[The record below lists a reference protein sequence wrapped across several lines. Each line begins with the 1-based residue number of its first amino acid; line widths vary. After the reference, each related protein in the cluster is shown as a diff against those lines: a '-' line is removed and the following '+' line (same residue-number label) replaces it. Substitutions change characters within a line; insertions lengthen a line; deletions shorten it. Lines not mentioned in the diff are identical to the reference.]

1 MSVATIEP
9 GTGMTSEKTGDVR
22 ILTTVTIQE
31 VLDGRSYRATLAN
44 GKRILAFAM
53 PLDRVS
59 PLQVGDRSKA
69 ILSLCDFNE
78 ARLLPEDMTGL
89 RLDHPIID
97 GGGHG
102 RA

>member
-1 MSVATIEP
+1 VNQTLNP
-9 GTGMTSEKTGDVR
+9 EKTGDVR

-31 VLDGRSYRATLAN
+31 VLDGRTYRATLAN
-44 GKRILAFAM
+44 GKRVLAFAM
-53 PLDRVS
+53 PLDRVP
-59 PLQVGDRSKA
+59 PLQVGERSKA

-78 ARLLPEDMTGL
+78 ARLLPEDMTGV
-89 RLDHPIID
+89 RVDHPIVD

>member
-1 MSVATIEP
+1 MNVAVIEP
-9 GTGMTSEKTGDVR
+9 GTGTSEKTGDVR

-44 GKRILAFAM
+44 GKRVLAFAL
-53 PLDRVS
+53 PLDRV
-59 PLQVGDRSKA
+59 PTLQVGDRSRA

-78 ARLLPEDMTGL
+78 ARLIPDDLTGV
-89 RLDHPIID
+89 RIEHPIVD

>member
-1 MSVATIEP
+1 MSETVTA
-9 GTGMTSEKTGDVR
+9 EKKGDVR
-22 ILTTVTIQE
+22 ILTTVTIQK

-44 GKRILAFAM
+44 GKRVLAFAM
-53 PLDRVS
+53 PLDRVP

-78 ARLLPEDMTGL
+78 ARLLPEDMTGV
-89 RLDHPIID
+89 RVDHPIID
-97 GGGHG
+97 GGGHD

>member
-1 MSVATIEP
+1 MSLATIEP
-9 GTGMTSEKTGDVR
+9 GTETSEKTGDVR

-44 GKRILAFAM
+44 GKLVLAFAL
-53 PLDRVS
+53 PLDRVP
-59 PLQVGDRSKA
+59 PLQVGDRSRA

-78 ARLLPEDMTGL
+78 ARLIPDVLTGV
-89 RLDHPIID
+89 RIEHPIVD

>member
-9 GTGMTSEKTGDVR
+9 ATGTSEKTGDVR

-44 GKRILAFAM
+44 GKRVLAFAM
-53 PLDRVS
+53 PLDRVP
-59 PLQVGDRSKA
+59 PLEVGDRSKA

-78 ARLLPEDMTGL
+78 ARLIPDDLTGV
-89 RLDHPIID
+89 RIEHPIID

>member
-1 MSVATIEP
+1 V
-9 GTGMTSEKTGDVR
+9 SETVTADKTGDVR

-53 PLDRVS
+53 PLDRVP

-78 ARLLPEDMTGL
+78 ARLLPGNMSGV
-89 RLDHPIID
+89 RVDHPVVD

>member
-1 MSVATIEP
+1 MT
-9 GTGMTSEKTGDVR
+9 GTESKPVEHLGDVR

-31 VLDGRSYRATLAN
+31 VLDGRSYRAALAN
-44 GKRILAFAM
+44 GKRVLAFAQ
-53 PLDRVS
+53 PLDRVP

-78 ARLLPEDMTGL
+78 ARLLPEDMTGV
-89 RLDHPIID
+89 RVDHPIVD